1 MGTYSSDGMYNTNC
15 DSSEEEDDP
24 EYHDSSS
31 NKSGESA
38 NRQSTSVG
46 DQY

>member
-24 EYHDSSS
+24 EYYDLSSDES
-31 NKSGESA
+31 GRVGESL
-38 NRQSTSVG
+38 
-46 DQY
+46 